1 VGRPAAPR
9 ARVAALS
16 ACALLAA
23 CAVVSAPRIVLAPA
37 RPLPEA
43 PRIYLAP
50 GMQRGAVLRSL
61 GRAGFSVTRDPSAS
75 RYTLDV
81 DVGSPLR
88 LEDCG
93 SFANVRYVLYSRG
106 RKLVEIAARG
116 WTGTCEESIFDAMS
130 RLLAT
135 QFAGA
140 VPAGRDGTDG
150 RPV

>member
-1 VGRPAAPR
+1 MTGRSARAPL
-9 ARVAALS
+9 ACVLLVAGCAS
-16 ACALLAA
+16 A
-23 CAVVSAPRIVLAPA
+23 SAPRIVLAPA
-37 RPLPEA
+37 QPLPEER
-43 PRIYLAP
+43 RIYLAP

-61 GRAGFSVTRDPSAS
+61 ERAGFSVARDPSAS
-75 RYTLDV
+75 RYSLDV

-116 WTGTCEESIFDAMS
+116 WTGTCQDSIFDAMS

-135 QFAGA
+135 QFAGLL
-140 VPAGRDGTDG
+140 PAWRWQPDGS
-150 RPV
+150 PA

>member
-1 VGRPAAPR
+1 VRERRAWAP
-9 ARVAALS
+9 L

-23 CAVVSAPRIVLAPA
+23 GCVGSAPRIVLAPA

-43 PRIYLAP
+43 PRVYLAP

-61 GRAGFSVTRDPSAS
+61 ERAGFSVTRDPSAS

-88 LEDCG
+88 SQSCG

-116 WTGTCEESIFDAMS
+116 WTGTCEDSILDEMS

-135 QFAGA
+135 RFAGA
-140 VPAGRDGTDG
+140 VPALRG
-150 RPV
+150 RPGERPA